1 MTAPRKDT
9 FSPPLGTEVQASITG
24 QRDVIGGIDVT
35 GTGNIVLRIGRS
47 SDAGDR
53 FSSWSQ
59 TAHVVLTVDEANDL
73 VNYIES
79 VTHGYR

>member
-9 FSPPLGTEVQASITG
+9 FSPALGTEVPASAFHP
-24 QRDVIGGIDVT
+24 RDIIGGIDIT

-53 FSSWSQ
+53 FASWSQ
-59 TAHVVLTVDEANDL
+59 TAYVVLTSDEVTDL
-73 VNYIES
+73 ISHLV
-79 VTHGYR
+79 GLR